1 MREYY
6 CFDFGR
12 PFDGIWIRAAS
23 AKLAKREASKRK
35 GWPIERITARRE
47 LPELR

>member
-1 MREYY
+1 MVKKKER
-6 CFDFGR
+6 D
-12 PFDGIWIRAAS
+12 A

-35 GWPIERITARRE
+35 GWPIERITAKRE